1 MEPPQRQ
8 HACQV
13 GSCGPGGMVLPQ
25 GALLEAFCFPT
36 GVSPPVLAP
45 TAFSLA
51 YSPLSPTW
59 GDFQQQVQVTHLFL
73 TWSRKDLITKS
84 NPQGPLAS
92 PDPHIQQSMA
102 QNTAAGTFT
111 PTYRDLNPGT
121 PGKGWPAESGQPI
134 LHHQGLTVA
143 ENGPWCALQVQ
154 GTDCGS

>member
-8 HACQV
+8 HTCHV

-25 GALLEAFCFPT
+25 GALLEAFCFPM

-51 YSPLSPTW
+51 YSPPSPTW
-59 GDFQQQVQVTHLFL
+59 RDVQQQVQVTHLFL
-73 TWSRKDLITKS
+73 TWSRKDLITNS
-84 NPQGPLAS
+84 NPQGPLTS

-102 QNTAAGTFT
+102 QSTAAGTLHPLT
-111 PTYRDLNPGT
+111 ETSTQVHLGR
-121 PGKGWPAESGQPI
+121 AGQPSQVSQSFTI
-134 LHHQGLTVA
+134 RDSQLQKMGL
-143 ENGPWCALQVQ
+143 GALQGQ

>member
-92 PDPHIQQSMA
+92 PDPHIQQSMV

-121 PGKGWPAESGQPI
+121 PGRAGQPGQVS
-134 LHHQGLTVA
+134 LPSPSGAHSCRK
-143 ENGPWCALQVQ
+143 WALLFPP
-154 GTDCGS
+154 GARNRCGS